1 MSSPAAQHPPQ
12 PDSAC
17 KARRTTEVPTTQE
30 ADRSDQ
36 CDAAN
41 RVFQGS
47 VVRSCVCCRVPFE
60 EIYDAASGREAGL
73 VEAYRKT
80 GCGGRCGL
88 CLPYI
93 KLMLRTGR
101 TSFPAIPA
109 RTFTELGISP
119 GRIGLIERAIARHRA
134 DAK

>member
-1 MSSPAAQHPPQ
+1 MSSPAAQNPPQ
-12 PDSAC
+12 SETASEAGRHAEGPAVRDVDRCDTASHDLEGSA
-17 KARRTTEVPTTQE
+17 
-30 ADRSDQ
+30 
-36 CDAAN
+36 
-41 RVFQGS
+41 
-47 VVRSCVCCRVPFE
+47 VRSCVCCRVPFD

-80 GCGGRCGL
+80 GCGGHCGL

-119 GRIGLIERAIARHRA
+119 GRIGLIERAIADKQA
-134 DAK
+134 DTE